1 MLKSEIKQVPPE
13 SRTPCKIDH
22 FVCICYRLLISTSY
36 ERAIMKNYVKD
47 KIIIITG
54 GTSGFGLEAARMLL
68 EMGAMVTITGRNEKR
83 LAKARKDLAGDHLLA
98 VRADAV
104 CTDDWLE
111 LIAAVKEK
119 FGRID
124 VLVNNH
130 GAGIRIAEV
139 EQMSD
144 EDIQEVLDVNLIS
157 VIKGCREVVREMKPQ
172 GKGHIINV
180 SSGCAHYSW
189 PSWAIYTAAKA
200 GMVGFTRC
208 LHLEMAEWGGKATS
222 FVPGAARTNFCKA
235 AGIDD
240 DWLDGYPSAEDFA
253 RSLVHCIDV
262 PDGSFVDELIVW
274 GTKQVKEMLNPF

>member
-1 MLKSEIKQVPPE
+1 
-13 SRTPCKIDH
+13 
-22 FVCICYRLLISTSY
+22 
-36 ERAIMKNYVKD
+36 
-47 KIIIITG
+47 
-54 GTSGFGLEAARMLL
+54 MLL
-68 EMGAMVTITGRNEKR
+68 EMGGKVVITGRNQER
-83 LAKARKDLAGDHLLA
+83 LDQAEAKLGGENLLV

-104 CTDDWLE
+104 STEDWRRLV
-111 LIAAVKEK
+111 AAATER

-130 GAGIRIAEV
+130 GAGIRIAEI
-139 EQMSD
+139 EEMSD
-144 EDIQEVLDVNLIS
+144 EDIQRVMDVNIIS
-157 VIKGCREVVREMKPQ
+157 VMKGCREVIGEMKRH

-189 PSWAIYTAAKA
+189 PSWGVYTAAKA

-208 LHLEMAEWGGKATS
+208 LHLEMAEWGGKASS
-222 FVPGAARTNFCKA
+222 FVPGAARTNFCQA

-253 RSLVHCIDV
+253 RTLVHCIDV
-262 PDGSFVDELIVW
+262 PESCFVDEVIIW

>member
-1 MLKSEIKQVPPE
+1 
-13 SRTPCKIDH
+13 
-22 FVCICYRLLISTSY
+22 
-36 ERAIMKNYVKD
+36 MKNYVKD
-47 KIIIITG
+47 KAVIVTG

-68 EMGAMVTITGRNEKR
+68 DMGAKVTITGRNEER
-83 LAKARKDLAGDHLLA
+83 LARAREELACDNLLA

-104 CTDDWLE
+104 STDDWLR
-111 LIAAVKEK
+111 LIGEVKK
-119 FGRID
+119 RFGRVD

-130 GAGIRIAEV
+130 GAGVKIAEV

-144 EDIQEVLDVNLIS
+144 EEIQTVLDVNLIS
-157 VIKGCREVVREMKPQ
+157 VMKGCREVVREMRKQ
-172 GKGHIINV
+172 GSGHIINV

-189 PSWAIYTAAKA
+189 PCWAIYTAAKA

-240 DWLDGYPSAEDFA
+240 DWLEGYPSAEDFA

-274 GTKQVKEMLNPF
+274 GTRQVKEMLNPF

>member
-1 MLKSEIKQVPPE
+1 
-13 SRTPCKIDH
+13 
-22 FVCICYRLLISTSY
+22 
-36 ERAIMKNYVKD
+36 MKNYARGKVV
-47 KIIIITG
+47 IITG
-54 GTSGFGLEAARMLL
+54 GSSGFGFEAARMLL
-68 EMGAMVTITGRNEKR
+68 DMGAKVAITGRNQQR
-83 LAKARKDLAGDHLLA
+83 LDEAAARLDHEDLLA
-98 VRADAV
+98 VRADA
-104 CTDDWLE
+104 CSSEDWRK
-111 LIAAVKEK
+111 LIAAVNGR

-130 GAGIRIAEV
+130 GAGIKIAEV
-139 EQMSD
+139 EAMSD
-144 EDIQEVLDVNLIS
+144 QEIQQIMDVNLIS
-157 VIKGCREVVREMKPQ
+157 VMKGCREVVREMKKH
-172 GKGHIINV
+172 GSGHIINV

-240 DWLDGYPSAEDFA
+240 DWLEGYPSAEDFA
-253 RSLVHCIDV
+253 RTLVHCIDV
-262 PDGSFVDELIVW
+262 PEGSFVDEVIIW

>member
-1 MLKSEIKQVPPE
+1 
-13 SRTPCKIDH
+13 
-22 FVCICYRLLISTSY
+22 
-36 ERAIMKNYVKD
+36 MKNYVKD
-47 KIIIITG
+47 RVVIITG
-54 GTSGFGLEAARMLL
+54 GTSGFGFETARMLL
-68 EMGAMVTITGRNEKR
+68 DMGAMVTITGRNQKR
-83 LAKARKDLAGDHLLA
+83 LAQASKKLSHDNLLA

-104 CTDDWLE
+104 STDDWLK
-111 LIAAVKEK
+111 LIAEVKAR

-144 EDIQEVLDVNLIS
+144 EDIQQVLDVNIIS
-157 VIKGCREVVREMKPQ
+157 VIKGCREVVREMKKQ
-172 GKGHIINV
+172 GAGHIINV

-189 PSWAIYTAAKA
+189 PSWSVYTAAKA
-200 GMVGFTRC
+200 GMIGFTRC

-262 PDGSFVDELIVW
+262 PENSFVDELIVW